1 MDTQNAVV
9 RRAWLMWVGEAHYKT
24 FDDFAA
30 EAMSQGVSKRVP
42 NVMIARE
49 LLSPGSVVFLAHDD
63 GVKDPCPECMETF
76 ACPDCTRVAGA
87 PTGQILRGRGSKRRA
102 VDCRRCGGDGQ
113 VTEGTGGAVYVNR
126 RRMTFKSYV
135 GKLRHGLVS
144 DGDRVRVVMQCE
156 ACSATG
162 STPRGRI
169 RGLFVP
175 QGSEYIL
182 RTGDRAIAIGKLVE
196 AGIGIVSPGALL
208 REPEREC
215 GRRQRGGFYVV
226 TQPGG
231 SARRSRA
238 VVDELVARG
247 IVKPGA
253 VEVHGAFASF
263 VRPVPTAAKR
273 FRGIKEI
280 ALPAGA
286 KVQAKHILQAM
297 A

>member
-1 MDTQNAVV
+1 
-9 RRAWLMWVGEAHYKT
+9 MWVGESHYKT

-30 EAMSQGVSKRVP
+30 EALSRGVSKRVP
-42 NVMIARE
+42 NVMIARK

-76 ACPDCTRVAGA
+76 SCPDCTRVTDALM
-87 PTGQILRGRGSKRRA
+87 GQVLRGRGPARRPQTCKR
-102 VDCRRCGGDGQ
+102 CNGDGL
-113 VTEGTGGAVYVNR
+113 VTEGTGGAVFVNYTR
-126 RRMTFKSYV
+126 VTFKSYV
-135 GKLRHGLVS
+135 GKLRHGLIG
-144 DGDRVRVVMQCE
+144 DGDEVRIEVQCG

-175 QGSEYIL
+175 QRSEYIL
-182 RTGDRAIAIGKLVE
+182 RAGDTASVLRGLRKD
-196 AGIGIVSPGALL
+196 GIGIVSPGTLL

-215 GRRQRGGFYVV
+215 GRRQPGGFYAV
-226 TQPGG
+226 TSPGG

-238 VVDELVARG
+238 AVDDLVARG

-253 VEVHGAFASF
+253 VEVHGAFATF
-263 VRPVPTAAKR
+263 VRPVPTSVKR

-280 ALPAGA
+280 VLTGSAKAQAG
-286 KVQAKHILQAM
+286 HILQAM